1 MRASF
6 NFFFLFVALIL
17 AASSVMADGGKNE
30 QHKNH
35 QPKVAVE
42 TATVVNATTVT
53 NAAAGAIN
61 TITSTV
67 TTGTTTS
74 KHHKNAA
81 GRAEVPAVASVAA
94 LAVAGLLLAA
104 W

>member
-6 NFFFLFVALIL
+6 NLFFLFVALIL
-17 AASSVMADGGKNE
+17 AASSVMANANGGAKDG
-30 QHKNH
+30 QHN
-35 QPKVAVE
+35 QPKVATVTD
-42 TATVVNATTVT
+42 TAIVNSTVT
-53 NAAAGAIN
+53 NAVAAGTN
-61 TITSTV
+61 TVTATV
-67 TTGTTTS
+67 TTST

-81 GRAEVPAVASVAA
+81 GRAEVPAVASVAV